1 MRKLFKTIVSVILS
15 ITFIISY
22 LNVITNDV
30 SAASGSMVEEQTYT
44 CPSDNYSYEFCPVQ
58 TGYYFLESTAWADVC
73 CTTYG
78 YEDHIDSVNFIPIGL
93 DPVISEDSIREVYY
107 MEYRQ
112 TYSLHFNKGDQ
123 FIIRRAD
130 KYVQLGTNGRE
141 VMASLDQPIRLSIYP
156 YLSDYLELDSDI
168 TYEWCDIPNNPGY
181 TTSSI
186 QLNLS
191 QLLDEDYN
199 FIYDYGY
206 CEYDSDFGMGFVSC
220 LVSAVYQGKTYETYV
235 TFKIIGYYSSLSMY
249 CSAEGGGEYCVNYHE
264 AIDFESPLFEVS
276 AYCEYSDASIS
287 YQWYKKDPTKAYT
300 GIFDLDKKYYTKL
313 NGYNTKKVYMSE
325 AFLEAIGEP
334 YFDVYDQNC
343 LNLRTDLVCAVTYT
357 LEDKTYVKVID
368 HTLYF
373 MLQVIQNFTPSVT
386 AVRGDTVVLP
396 RDGKFFDEDGEF
408 TETDMPAG
416 ITYKYT
422 WYDCKAI
429 VDDEGTL
436 AMGEEVDCSDLIANA
451 TLLGTGKTKS
461 INTANLTALDTPTG
475 KVSYVLCTV
484 EPYYNGKKVFSPN
497 FVNGYFVFDIH
508 YCDITINSQP
518 VSYTGPVGST
528 AKFTVN
534 AEGEGLTYQWQLKKG
549 SSWTN
554 LTSGGA
560 TTSTLSFKVDESK
573 NGKIYRCLI
582 TDSNG
587 NTISTNLVDIT
598 VIESTLMIT
607 SEPSDFTGLVGS
619 TATFSVAAEGEG
631 LTYQWQLK
639 KGKSWADQSSGGAT
653 TPTFSVKADASRNG
667 KVYRCLITDMYGNC
681 VVSDEVTL
689 TIKEPSI
696 KIAQQPT
703 DITAVVGSTAKF
715 TVAAE
720 GEGLTYQ
727 WQLKKGSSWANQ
739 NSGGATTPT
748 FSVKAEESR
757 NGKVYRCLI
766 TAADGEQIATNPVTL
781 TVKEPS
787 ITITQQPVDVTAL
800 VGTTAKF
807 TVAAEGEGLTYQ
819 WQLKKGN
826 SWANQ
831 NSGGATTATFSVK
844 AELSRNGKTYR
855 CLITNADGEQIASN
869 SVTLTVKEPSNAINI
884 TVQPK
889 DCTALVGSKAEF
901 KVEAEGEGLT
911 YQWQLKKGS
920 TWANQNSGG
929 ATTNTFTVKADKS
942 RNGKVYR
949 CLITDANGELIATN
963 EVTLTVN
970 TTGATTLP
978 FVPATQAAEPSVEE
992 TDSVTQSAPSDVSEP
1007 AAEEPAVE
1015 EPAAAPSVE
1024 APSVPEP
1031 APDTPADE
1039 PVTDEAV

>member
-30 SAASGSMVEEQTYT
+30 SAASGSMVEGQTYT
-44 CPSDNYSYEFCPVQ
+44 CPSDNYSYEFSPVQ
-58 TGYYFLESTAWADVC
+58 TGYYFLESTAWADVY

-130 KYVQLGTNGRE
+130 KYVQLGLSSRE

-373 MLQVIQNFTPSVT
+373 MLQVIQNFTTSIT
-386 AVRGDTVVLP
+386 AVKGETVVLP

-429 VDDEGTL
+429 VDDEGTI

-461 INTANLTALDTPTG
+461 INTSTLTALDTPTG

-619 TATFSVAAEGEG
+619 SAVFSVAAEGEGLTYQWQLKKGNSWANLSTGGAKTATMTIKVDDSKNGKVYRCLITDSYGVSVTTKEVSITVEEPPITITTQPKNFVGPVGSTAKFSVAAEGEG

-639 KGKSWADQSSGGAT
+639 KGKSWANLTSGGAT
-653 TPTFSVKADASRNG
+653 TTTMSVKVDESRDG
-667 KVYRCLITDMYGNC
+667 KIYRCLITNVEGKEVATNE
-681 VVSDEVTL
+681 VSI
-689 TIKEPSI
+689 TINADSI
-696 KIAQQPT
+696 SITTQPKNYSGPE
-703 DITAVVGSTAKF
+703 GSTAKF
-715 TVAAE
+715 TIAAQ

-727 WQLKKGSSWANQ
+727 WQLKKGKSWANLT
-739 NSGGATTPT
+739 SGGATTNT
-748 FSVKAEESR
+748 LSFKVDESK
-757 NGKVYRCLI
+757 NGKVYRCVI
-766 TAADGEQIATNPVTL
+766 TNAAGNEVASDEVSI
-781 TVKEPS
+781 TVKNPD
-787 ITITQQPVDVTAL
+787 ITITSQPTSVNGKI
-800 VGTTAKF
+800 GTNAVFKV
-807 TVAAEGEGLTYQ
+807 VAQGEGLTYQ
-819 WQLKKGN
+819 WQLKKGK
-826 SWANQ
+826 SWADL
-831 NSGGATTATFSVK
+831 STGGAKTSTMTIKIDS
-844 AELSRNGKTYR
+844 GK
-855 CLITNADGEQIASN
+855 D
-869 SVTLTVKEPSNAINI
+869 
-884 TVQPK
+884 
-889 DCTALVGSKAEF
+889 
-901 KVEAEGEGLT
+901 
-911 YQWQLKKGS
+911 
-920 TWANQNSGG
+920 
-929 ATTNTFTVKADKS
+929 
-942 RNGKVYR
+942 GKVYR
-949 CLITDANGELIATN
+949 CLITNAAGEQLATE
-963 EVTLTVN
+963 EVKITVDSSSAS
-970 TTGATTLP
+970 GGVIELP
-978 FVPATQAAEPSVEE
+978 FVPADELDNTTAEQASVEP
-992 TDSVTQSAPSDVSEP
+992 AP
-1007 AAEEPAVE
+1007 AAEVTEPAVE
-1015 EPAAAPSVE
+1015 EPAPEVPAA
-1024 APSVPEP
+1024 EP
-1031 APDTPADE
+1031 APEAPADDA

>member
-15 ITFIISY
+15 ITFIFSY

-30 SAASGSMVEEQTYT
+30 SAASGSMVEGQTYT
-44 CPSDNYSYEFCPVQ
+44 CPSDNYSYEFSPVQ
-58 TGYYFLESTAWADVC
+58 TGYYFLESTAWADVY

-78 YEDHIDSVNFIPIGL
+78 YEDHIDSVNFIAIGL

-130 KYVQLGTNGRE
+130 KYVQLGLSSRE

-181 TTSSI
+181 TSSSI

-264 AIDFESPLFEVS
+264 AIDFENPLFEVS

-300 GIFDLDKKYYTKL
+300 GIYDLDKKYYTKL

-357 LEDKTYVKVID
+357 LDDKSYVKVID

-373 MLQVIQNFTPSVT
+373 MLQVIQNFTTSIT

-396 RDGKFFDEDGEF
+396 KDGKFFDEDGEF

-429 VDDEGTL
+429 VDDEGTI

-497 FVNGYFVFDIH
+497 FVNGYYVFDIH

-549 SSWTN
+549 STWAD
-554 LTSGGA
+554 LASGGS
-560 TTSTLSFKVDESK
+560 TTNTLSVKVDESK
-573 NGKIYRCLI
+573 DGKIYRCLI

-598 VIESTLMIT
+598 VIESNLMIT

-639 KGKSWADQSSGGAT
+639 KGNSWANLSTGGAKT
-653 TPTFSVKADASRNG
+653 ATMTIKVDDSKNG
-667 KVYRCLITDMYGNC
+667 KVYRCLITDSYG
-681 VVSDEVTL
+681 VSVTTKEVSITVEEPPI
-689 TIKEPSI
+689 TITT
-696 KIAQQPT
+696 QPKNF
-703 DITAVVGSTAKF
+703 VGPVGSTAKF
-715 TVAAE
+715 SVAAE

-727 WQLKKGSSWANQ
+727 WQLKKGKSWANLT
-739 NSGGATTPT
+739 SGGATTT
-748 FSVKAEESR
+748 TMSVKVDESKDGKIYRCLITNAEGKEVATAEVSITINADSISITTQPKNYSGPEGSTAKFSIAAQGEGLTYQWQLKKGKSWANLTSGGATTNTLSVKVDESK
-757 NGKVYRCLI
+757 NGKVYRCVI
-766 TAADGEQIATNPVTL
+766 TNAAGNEVASDEVSI
-781 TVKEPS
+781 TVKNPD
-787 ITITQQPVDVTAL
+787 ITITSQPTNVNGKI
-800 VGTTAKF
+800 GTNAVFK
-807 TVAAEGEGLTYQ
+807 VVAEGEGLTYQ
-819 WQLKKGN
+819 WQLKKGK
-826 SWANQ
+826 SWADLS
-831 NSGGATTATFSVK
+831 SGGAKTSTMTIKIDS
-844 AELSRNGKTYR
+844 GK
-855 CLITNADGEQIASN
+855 D
-869 SVTLTVKEPSNAINI
+869 
-884 TVQPK
+884 
-889 DCTALVGSKAEF
+889 
-901 KVEAEGEGLT
+901 
-911 YQWQLKKGS
+911 
-920 TWANQNSGG
+920 
-929 ATTNTFTVKADKS
+929 
-942 RNGKVYR
+942 GKVYR
-949 CLITDANGELIATN
+949 CLITNAAGEQLASE
-963 EVTLTVN
+963 EVKITVDS
-970 TTGATTLP
+970 TSTSSSVVELP
-978 FVPATQAAEPSVEE
+978 FVPADELDNYTN
-992 TDSVTQSAPSDVSEP
+992 EP
-1007 AAEEPAVE
+1007 AAEVTEPAVE
-1015 EPAAAPSVE
+1015 EPVAAE
-1024 APSVPEP
+1024 APAVAEAAPEP
-1031 APDTPADE
+1031 AAE
-1039 PVTDEAV
+1039 PVAEASAEAEPAAEAAV